1 MDDKRAYIFC
11 YNKEKRRWVFQPL
24 DSNICMKGKCSVMA
38 YPLESWVTTEAV
50 RYVFSV
56 MCYNYEGAKQQ
67 ISLYSHASYQ
77 TGPIVYQVTQADSIV
92 CFVTKPFLMHSF
104 KIRYGNT
111 TDYRVV
117 PDLLSLAQLKYE
129 VIYLLNLNIAFYTTY
144 AHLPTAHKETTKAHT
159 THNECRH
166 KTCP

>member
-1 MDDKRAYIFC
+1 
-11 YNKEKRRWVFQPL
+11 
-24 DSNICMKGKCSVMA
+24 MA
-38 YPLESWVTTEAV
+38 YPLESWVTKEAV

-77 TGPIVYQVTQADSIV
+77 TGPIVYQVTQAHSIV
-92 CFVTKPFLMHSF
+92 CFVSKPFLMHSF
-104 KIRYGNT
+104 KIRYGNA

-117 PDLLSLAQLKYE
+117 PDLLSLMQLKYE
-129 VIYLLNLNIAFYTTY
+129 VTHLLKLNIAFCNTH
-144 AHLPTAHKETTKAHT
+144 AHLSATHKETTKSHT
-159 THNECRH
+159 THNECHH